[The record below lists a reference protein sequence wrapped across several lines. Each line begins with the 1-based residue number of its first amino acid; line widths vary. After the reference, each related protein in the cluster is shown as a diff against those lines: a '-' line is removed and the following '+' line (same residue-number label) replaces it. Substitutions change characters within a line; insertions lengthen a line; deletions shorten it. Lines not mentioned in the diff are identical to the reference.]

1 MDDVNIMSREKNG
14 MDVIDHNR
22 SQRLVTI
29 REKIGRKTEAIGYFK
44 EEKSKK
50 YDEKEK

>member
-14 MDVIDHNR
+14 MDGIH
-22 SQRLVTI
+22 QRLVTI

-50 YDEKEK
+50 

>member
-22 SQRLVTI
+22 S
-29 REKIGRKTEAIGYFK
+29 KTCNSKGENW
-44 EEKSKK
+44 EENGGN
-50 YDEKEK
+50 